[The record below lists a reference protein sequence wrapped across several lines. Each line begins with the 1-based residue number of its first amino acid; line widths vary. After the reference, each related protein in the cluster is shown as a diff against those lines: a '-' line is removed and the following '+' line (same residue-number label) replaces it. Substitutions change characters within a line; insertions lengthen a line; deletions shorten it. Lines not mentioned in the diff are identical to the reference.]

1 MALYPGTE
9 NELRVPQRLLHDA
22 VVAIFASCGMSDRD
36 ASTVAGSL
44 VEADLRGI
52 HSHGVLRVPDYVGKL
67 RHEGVNPTGQPR
79 IAKQFGSLAVIDCGN
94 NLGQIGMMFAAE
106 WCIGKAKNEGIAFAA
121 VSNSNHAGTMEYF
134 ARRALVED
142 MIGMCGTN
150 ASPTMA
156 PWGGKD
162 KLVGINPL
170 GIAIPGGSEGDFVL
184 DIAFGETAHGKI
196 RVFAQKGEPIPETW
210 AYDANGNETTD
221 AVAALDGLIRPI
233 GGHKGV
239 GMGMAIGMLSALTS
253 GSGYGTETG
262 NMVDGPFPG
271 RDSQFFMAMNVAEL
285 QDIDEV
291 RGRSD
296 LVLRQIKESGRAAGT
311 EQLFVPGEIESALE
325 AQFKSEGIPLNDET
339 INDLLTAATS
349 VGANV
354 KPLAD
359 LAALRTHGSNN

>member
-9 NELRVPQRLLHDA
+9 NEVRVPRELLHGA
-22 VVAIFASCGMSDRD
+22 VVEVFSLCGMAHGD
-36 ASTVAGSL
+36 ANTVAGSL

-67 RHEGVNPTGQPR
+67 RHEGVDPVGRPR
-79 IAKQFGSLAVIDCGN
+79 IAKEFGNLAVVDGGN
-94 NLGQIGMMFAAE
+94 NLGQIGLMFAAQ
-106 WCIGKAKNEGIAFAA
+106 WSIAKAKEAGIAFAA

-134 ARRALVED
+134 ARRALAED
-142 MIGMCGTN
+142 MIGICGTN
-150 ASPTMA
+150 ALPTMA

-170 GIAIPGGSEGDFVL
+170 GVAIPGGSEGDFVL

-210 AYDANGNETTD
+210 AYDADGNSTTD
-221 AVAALDGLIRPI
+221 AVAALEGLIRPV

-239 GMGMAIGMLSALTS
+239 GMGMAVGMLSALIS

-271 RDSQFFMAMNVAEL
+271 RDSQFFVAINVAAL
-285 QDIDEV
+285 QDIDDV

-296 LVLRQIKESGRAAGT
+296 KILSQIKQSGRAAGKDR
-311 EQLFVPGEIESALE
+311 LFVPGEIEASLE
-325 AQFKSEGIPLNDET
+325 AQFQDEGIPLNDET
-339 INDLLTAATS
+339 LNDLLKIAQS

-354 KPLAD
+354 EQLD
-359 LAALRTHGSNN
+359 ELVVSRTNNHPS

>member
-9 NELRVPQRLLHDA
+9 NELRVPRELLHDT
-22 VVAIFASCGMSDRD
+22 VVEIFSRCGMAPGD

-67 RHEGVNPTGQPR
+67 RHEGVDPTGQPR
-79 IAKQFGSLAVIDCGN
+79 ISKEFGNLAVVDCGN
-94 NLGQIGMMFAAE
+94 NLGQIGMMFAAR
-106 WCIGKAKNEGIAFAA
+106 WSIAKAKDAGIALAA

-134 ARRALVED
+134 ARQALAEG

-150 ASPTMA
+150 ALPTMA

-210 AYDANGNETTD
+210 AYDAEGNATTD
-221 AVAALDGLIRPI
+221 AVAALEGLIRPI

-239 GMGMAIGMLSALTS
+239 GMGMAIGMLSSLIS
-253 GSGYGTETG
+253 GSSYGTETG

-271 RDSQFFMAMNVAEL
+271 RDSQFFMAVNVGAL
-285 QDIDEV
+285 QDLDEV

-296 LVLRQIKESGRAAGT
+296 KFLSQIKRSGRAAGT
-311 EQLFVPGEIESALE
+311 ERLYVPGEIEASLE
-325 AQFKSEGIPLNDET
+325 AQFLDEGIPLNDET
-339 INDLLTAATS
+339 INDLIGTARS

-354 KPLAD
+354 ELLVE
-359 LAALRTHGSNN
+359 LAAAGSSNNSN

>member
-9 NELRVPQRLLHDA
+9 NEVRVPRQLLHDT
-22 VVAIFASCGMSDRD
+22 VIEIFSRCGMAPGD
-36 ASTVAGSL
+36 ANTVAGSL

-67 RHEGVNPTGQPR
+67 RHEGVDPTGQPR
-79 IAKQFGSLAVIDCGN
+79 ISKEFGNLAVVDCGN
-94 NLGQIGMMFAAE
+94 NLGQIGMMFAAR
-106 WCIGKAKNEGIAFAA
+106 WGIAKAKDAGIALAA
-121 VSNSNHAGTMEYF
+121 VANSNHAGTMEYF
-134 ARRALVED
+134 ARQALAEG

-150 ASPTMA
+150 ALPTMA
-156 PWGGKD
+156 PWGGKE

-210 AYDANGNETTD
+210 AYDVDGNTTTD
-221 AVAALDGLIRPI
+221 AAAALEGLIRPI

-239 GMGMAIGMLSALTS
+239 GMGMAIGMLSALMS

-271 RDSQFFMAMNVAEL
+271 RDSQFFMAINASAL
-285 QDIDEV
+285 QDINEV
-291 RGRSD
+291 RERSD
-296 LVLRQIKESGRAAGT
+296 KILRQIKQGGCAAGT
-311 EQLFVPGEIESALE
+311 ERLFVPGEIEASLE
-325 AQFKSEGIPLNDET
+325 AQFLNEGIPLNDET
-339 INDLLTAATS
+339 INDLVSTARS
-349 VGANV
+349 VEANIE
-354 KPLAD
+354 P
-359 LAALRTHGSNN
+359 LAALVAAHSNSGAS